1 MSYEFMLA
9 ARYLRSRRHENF
21 VSLIGWSSGIGIA
34 IGVATLIVVLSV
46 MIGAGVELRDRI
58 LGLSPHVDIQGA
70 GDKLKPWR
78 EWVSKTELLQ
88 GVDVAL
94 PYVTTQVMIT
104 HGQSVSGA
112 ILKGVDVTKEDVL
125 ASYVVSGNFNDLAT
139 GENPF
144 RIVVGKKLARKLG
157 VIAGSRVNLLSPST
171 GIGPSGMMPRLRSFE
186 VSGIFDSGFFEY
198 DTGFVFAPLEA
209 VQALQRMGSDVSG
222 IELRLQDRDAAAK
235 VARAVRAV
243 LPPEAWVT
251 DWMQRHH
258 SFFQALKQERI
269 AMGVILSLIIL
280 VAVFNMVASLVMV
293 VMERKKEIAILKT
306 VGASNAA
313 VMRIFFYMGGMIS
326 GVGTLAGLG
335 LGLLMS
341 WKLDEFLVW
350 IEQISGIE
358 FMSGDVYFIDHIPS
372 IIDPVA
378 IGIIVAVSFC
388 MGVMATFYPA
398 WRASKVPPA
407 DALRYE

>member
-144 RIVVGKKLARKLG
+144 RIRSWQE
-157 VIAGSRVNLLSPST
+157 AGPKTRSNSWQQGQSSFPLHGNRP
-171 GIGPSGMMPRLRSFE
+171 LRHDAE
-186 VSGIFDSGFFEY
+186 IK
-198 DTGFVFAPLEA
+198 
-209 VQALQRMGSDVSG
+209 
-222 IELRLQDRDAAAK
+222 EL
-235 VARAVRAV
+235 
-243 LPPEAWVT
+243 
-251 DWMQRHH
+251 
-258 SFFQALKQERI
+258 
-269 AMGVILSLIIL
+269 
-280 VAVFNMVASLVMV
+280 
-293 VMERKKEIAILKT
+293 
-306 VGASNAA
+306 
-313 VMRIFFYMGGMIS
+313 
-326 GVGTLAGLG
+326 
-335 LGLLMS
+335 
-341 WKLDEFLVW
+341 
-350 IEQISGIE
+350 
-358 FMSGDVYFIDHIPS
+358 
-372 IIDPVA
+372 
-378 IGIIVAVSFC
+378 
-388 MGVMATFYPA
+388 
-398 WRASKVPPA
+398 
-407 DALRYE
+407 